1 MPVTDVLL
9 DARAAKADGLGDA
22 WAVNN
27 CLKKRDARFRRL
39 GVALEA
45 RPDRKA

>member
-9 DARAAKADGLGDA
+9 YARAAKADGLGDA